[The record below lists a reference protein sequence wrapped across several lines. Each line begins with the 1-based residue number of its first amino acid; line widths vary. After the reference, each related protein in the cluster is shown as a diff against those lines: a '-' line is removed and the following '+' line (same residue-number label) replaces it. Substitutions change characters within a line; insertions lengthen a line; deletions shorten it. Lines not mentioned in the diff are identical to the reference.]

1 MAYRSANQSLSVKWR
16 SGSSFVTTGVLPF
29 FVLCVFANVEASQ
42 FLPWKREALENC
54 FWDAICNR
62 VSAKYVGTMKC
73 RFPLFFSPV
82 GSGLNSVGFGW
93 FPLGLAGTGEP

>member
-1 MAYRSANQSLSVKWR
+1 M
-16 SGSSFVTTGVLPF
+16 
-29 FVLCVFANVEASQ
+29 LCVFANLEASQ

-62 VSAKYVGTMKC
+62 VSAKYAGTMKC
-73 RFPLFFSPV
+73 RFPLFFSSV
-82 GSGLNSVGFGW
+82 ASGLNSVEFGW

>member
-1 MAYRSANQSLSVKWR
+1 MPSPIRQEL
-16 SGSSFVTTGVLPF
+16 FVSTYIIINIKIITF
-29 FVLCVFANVEASQ
+29 FVLCVFANLEASQ

>member
-1 MAYRSANQSLSVKWR
+1 LCVSANL
-16 SGSSFVTTGVLPF
+16 
-29 FVLCVFANVEASQ
+29 EASQ

-54 FWDAICNR
+54 FWDAIGNR

-73 RFPLFFSPV
+73 RFPHFFSPV
-82 GSGLNSVGFGW
+82 GSGLNLVGFGW

>member
-1 MAYRSANQSLSVKWR
+1 
-16 SGSSFVTTGVLPF
+16 
-29 FVLCVFANVEASQ
+29 VLCVFANLEASQ

-82 GSGLNSVGFGW
+82 GSELNSEVKKILTRNFEVPA
-93 FPLGLAGTGEP
+93 FDLLSISSS

>member
-1 MAYRSANQSLSVKWR
+1 MCFCEFGSQSI
-16 SGSSFVTTGVLPF
+16 
-29 FVLCVFANVEASQ
+29 FAVE
-42 FLPWKREALENC
+42 REALENC

>member
-1 MAYRSANQSLSVKWR
+1 MCL
-16 SGSSFVTTGVLPF
+16 LPF
-29 FVLCVFANVEASQ
+29 FVLCVFANLEANQ

-54 FWDAICNR
+54 LWDAICNR

-82 GSGLNSVGFGW
+82 GSGLKLGGFW
-93 FPLGLAGTGEP
+93 LVSLTSMSMNMHYLLIFEI

>member
-1 MAYRSANQSLSVKWR
+1 MSVNQ
-16 SGSSFVTTGVLPF
+16 GTF
-29 FVLCVFANVEASQ
+29 FVLCVFANLEASQ

>member
-1 MAYRSANQSLSVKWR
+1 
-16 SGSSFVTTGVLPF
+16 
-29 FVLCVFANVEASQ
+29 VFLRIWKPVD
-42 FLPWKREALENC
+42 FCRGKREALKDC

-93 FPLGLAGTGEP
+93 FPLGLAGTGEPLEQLNFVLVSFSFSSMFAGASI